1 MSRHADK
8 RSFGYCAETCPDVER
23 VFSDFLEEVKR
34 VGTHKLRDA
43 LTEASS
49 DLIDAEAEIED
60 LKRQLSAKDDE
71 ISNLRQQ
78 IRELEEES
86 A

>member
-1 MSRHADK
+1 MSRYAEK
-8 RSFGYCAETCPDVER
+8 RSFSYCKETCPDVDS

-34 VGTHKLRDA
+34 VGTNKLRDA

-49 DLIDAEAEIED
+49 DLIDAEAEVED

-71 ISNLRQQ
+71 ISDLLQQ
-78 IRELEEES
+78 IRELEKES
-86 A
+86 V